1 MDEKEKITE
10 VTKVVEMPD
19 LVSYMQLVIEQLENA
34 RKRPAA
40 HTYTYALRS
49 FTLFWGEGMPIP
61 VDKVFTSGKLKE
73 NEEWMRREGRK
84 RKDGEPKG
92 LSLNSIST
100 YCGI

>member
-40 HTYTYALRS
+40 HK
-49 FTLFWGEGMPIP
+49 I
-61 VDKVFTSGKLKE
+61 GK
-73 NEEWMRREGRK
+73 
-84 RKDGEPKG
+84 
-92 LSLNSIST
+92 SVV
-100 YCGI
+100 

>member
-49 FTLFWGEGMPIP
+49 FTLFWGA
-61 VDKVFTSGKLKE
+61 
-73 NEEWMRREGRK
+73 
-84 RKDGEPKG
+84 
-92 LSLNSIST
+92 
-100 YCGI
+100 

>member
-49 FTLFWGEGMPIP
+49 FTLFWVRVCRYRWI
-61 VDKVFTSGKLKE
+61 KF
-73 NEEWMRREGRK
+73 
-84 RKDGEPKG
+84 
-92 LSLNSIST
+92 SLPAN
-100 YCGI
+100 